1 MVPPWRVERVSGPAG
16 ELHAASAAALGE
28 EGLER
33 TARILVAGSPA
44 VVLGS
49 HEPED
54 WFDPAAL
61 RRAGLGLARRRSGG
75 GAVLVGPGLS
85 VWVDFVIPAGD
96 PLWDD
101 DVGRAAWWAGELWS
115 EVLRAAGV
123 ADGNLRVWRG
133 AMRPT
138 RWSPVV
144 CFAGMGPGEV
154 EMGGAK
160 VVGVSQRRTRR
171 AALFQTAALL
181 QWDAGLWESLL
192 SDAGR
197 RSVDP
202 DGSMGRGPAGLADLA
217 GAARALGA
225 DREAEV
231 VSAMLT
237 ALDDMIF

>member
-101 DVGRAAWWAGELWS
+101 DVGRAAWWVGDLWASVVDGS
-115 EVLRAAGV
+115 E
-123 ADGNLRVWRG
+123 VWRG
-133 AMRPT
+133 AMRANA
-138 RWSPVV
+138 WSPTV
-144 CFAGMGPGEV
+144 CFAGLGPGEV
-154 EMGGAK
+154 TLGGRK
-160 VVGVSQRRTRR
+160 VVGISQRRTPRG
-171 AALFQTAALL
+171 ALFQTAALL
-181 QWDAGLWESLL
+181 EWRPEDYTSLL
-192 SDAGR
+192 RAIPG
-197 RSVDP
+197 DP
-202 DGSMGRGPAGLADLA
+202 AVLASSAVGL
-217 GAARALGA
+217 GAA
-225 DREAEV
+225 AEERLE
-231 VSAMLT
+231 SDLT
-237 ALDDMIF
+237 ARLMT